1 MQKHLAFVGPVG
13 YSVPVHHHHHMTPTI
28 LPRIKPQFEAIAL
41 ETAGKATEKYETK
54 YFANVEFTR
63 DYGYGQVKT
72 YAVGDEVTGIPTAHG
87 LAQYCNYG
95 AVVENV
101 IPWNQITT
109 KTFCTVR
116 EYKTTVFEIVEK

>member
-1 MQKHLAFVGPVG
+1 
-13 YSVPVHHHHHMTPTI
+13 MTPTI

-41 ETAGKATEKYETK
+41 ETTGKATEKYENK
-54 YFANVEFTR
+54 YFTKVEFTR
-63 DYGYGQVKT
+63 DYGYGQFKT
-72 YAVGDEVTGIPTAHG
+72 YAVGDEITGVATAAG

-95 AVVENV
+95 AVVENL
-101 IPWNQITT
+101 IPWEQITK